1 MPLCRSELLKHVP
14 TLAKFFLHQNHQS
27 VELCHNYYECLKPYL
42 LSQSNID
49 CFEMGSYLKKAHG
62 KVLWPLI
69 LLSLRYLIS
78 NKAKKITKK
87 IFVKV
92 GN

>member
-1 MPLCRSELLKHVP
+1 MQLCRSELLKHVP

-49 CFEMGSYLKKAHG
+49 CFEMGIYLKKAHG
-62 KVLWPLI
+62 KVLRPLI

-78 NKAKKITKK
+78 RAKKITKK